1 MMTDIEI
8 KDELYN
14 LIKGTSLA
22 NEVTGILS
30 KRKRPKNSDKEDII
44 ISVLTNVNGQK
55 QIAYANVN
63 IYVQDQFNENTDQYE
78 ESSTRARV
86 LSKMAENLLEV
97 GRINGARF
105 TLTQQRFVEVDGTNE
120 HVINNRLEIV
130 KINE

>member
-14 LIKGTSLA
+14 LIKGTGLA

-63 IYVQDQFNENTDQYE
+63 IYVQDQFNESTDQYE

-86 LSKMAENLLEV
+86 LSKMAENLLEI